1 MNPREEAKRGNNDE
15 DNGGID
21 LVVEEPHDLFSRE
34 SALPKL
40 LRESAGGKKCC
51 IFKISH
57 KPENKKYKAAY
68 EPRVV
73 SFGPY
78 HHGKKNLQMI
88 EEHKLRFLKIFM
100 DEAKRKGVDTN
111 GLIKAVSD
119 LEEDIRDSYS
129 ESLYSDGKKLIE
141 MMVLDGCFILM
152 IFLVVAGVVSHSEIE
167 NDPIFA
173 IPWILPAIRND
184 LILLENQIEKSSG
197 LNEIIFHF
205 FNYSLQKENT
215 FWLKHQKLEANHLLD
230 LIRNIYMPDVPK
242 EEKKSNHLLD
252 MMIRQICM
260 PRESKQELDVMLKK
274 EKQEVDISMLEEGIP
289 KSDSLEEEDSTTGR
303 HHLKMVLSARK
314 LQLKGIKF
322 KPRKKAE
329 TLMDIRH
336 KGKLLQIP
344 PLILDDFLIAVLLN
358 CVAFEQYY
366 SYCTKQHMTSY
377 VAFMGC
383 LLKSEAD
390 AMFLSEVGI
399 LENYF
404 GSGDEVS
411 RFFEVVG
418 KDVLFDI
425 DESYLARVFE
435 GVNKYTSSGWHVQWA
450 GFKHTH
456 FDSPWTALSSC
467 AALTLVILTI
477 IQAFFAAYGYFHPPK

>member
-184 LILLENQIEKSSG
+184 LILLEN
-197 LNEIIFHF
+197 
-205 FNYSLQKENT
+205 
-215 FWLKHQKLEANHLLD
+215 
-230 LIRNIYMPDVPK
+230 
-242 EEKKSNHLLD
+242 
-252 MMIRQICM
+252 QICM